1 MMAEKLHVLP
11 RPLPAAER
19 KITAKKPDGD
29 FIRETDSEPEGIWE
43 VSVAGTRPSSGS
55 WSGPPGDG
63 AASVFR
69 SIMPDVELGGDQGRV
84 IHAQPQAAP
93 LLCPSRL
100 LSAPLGAE
108 TGSQHLPP

>member
-43 VSVAGTRPSSGS
+43 VSVAGTRPSGS
-55 WSGPPGDG
+55 PERKLVWAFGQWGCLSLPEHHAGCGAGRRSRKGHPC
-63 AASVFR
+63 AASGGT
-69 SIMPDVELGGDQGRV
+69 IAMPQPSALCSLGG
-84 IHAQPQAAP
+84 
-93 LLCPSRL
+93 
-100 LSAPLGAE
+100 
-108 TGSQHLPP
+108 